1 MNKIINGKRY
11 DTDTAKEVGC
21 WENMDDV
28 RNFDY
33 LGETLYRKR
42 TGEFFLHCEG
52 GARTPYASFSGD
64 GWAGF
69 GEVLRPLGYAEACKW
84 AEEHM
89 TGDEYEAVFGEVGE
103 DAGNVPV
110 TLSIP
115 AAAKAELERRASE
128 TGRTQSDI
136 VAGLISDSAVEF
148 APMSDENILH
158 LDEIG
163 NAPRVTEGGEC
174 YVVQS
179 VTAHI
184 EGGFAR
190 ILKVADVAVFA
201 TVGEAY
207 DCMGRL
213 MRTQEDDS
221 CSALKHMH
229 AVCARIV
236 R

>member
-1 MNKIINGKRY
+1 MNKVINGKRY
-11 DTDTAKEVGC
+11 DTDTAREVGS
-21 WENMDDV
+21 WENMDDAG
-28 RNFDY
+28 NFDY
-33 LGETLYRKR
+33 LSETLYRKR

-52 GARTPYASFSGD
+52 GARTPYASFSED
-64 GWAGF
+64 GWARD
-69 GEVLRPLGYAEACKW
+69 GEVLRPLGYVEARKW
-84 AEEHM
+84 ASERLSA
-89 TGDEYEAVFGEVGE
+89 DECEAVFPSIPE

-136 VAGLISDSAVEF
+136 VAGLISGSAVEF
-148 APMSDENILH
+148 APMSDEDILH

-174 YVVQS
+174 YVVQN

-190 ILKVADVAVFA
+190 ILKVTDVAVFA
-201 TVGEAY
+201 TIGEAY
-207 DCMGRL
+207 ECMGQL
-213 MRTQEDDS
+213 IRTQEDDS
-221 CSALKHMH
+221 CSAFKHMH
-229 AVCARIV
+229 TVYV
-236 R
+236 RTVR

>member
-11 DTDTAKEVGC
+11 DTDTAKQVGC
-21 WENMDDV
+21 WENMGDASSL
-28 RNFDY
+28 DY
-33 LGETLYRKR
+33 QAQTLYRKR

-52 GARTPYASFSGD
+52 GARTPYASFSED
-64 GWAGF
+64 GWARP
-69 GEVLRPLGYAEACKW
+69 GEVLRPLGYVEARKW
-84 AEEHM
+84 ASERLSA
-89 TGDEYEAVFGEVGE
+89 DESEAVFPSIPE

-148 APMSDENILH
+148 APMSDEDIRH
-158 LDEIG
+158 LDETG

-207 DCMGRL
+207 ECMGRL

-229 AVCARIV
+229 TVCTRIV